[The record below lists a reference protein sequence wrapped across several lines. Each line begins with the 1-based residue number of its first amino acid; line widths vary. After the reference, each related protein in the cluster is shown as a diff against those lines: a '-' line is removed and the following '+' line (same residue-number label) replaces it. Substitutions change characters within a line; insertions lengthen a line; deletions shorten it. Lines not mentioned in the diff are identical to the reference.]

1 MEHIGAGLAALG
13 VFGPGIGIGIL
24 AGLSAQAIGRNP
36 DAAGQIRGIAIIL
49 AAFAEGLGVLA
60 IVVGL
65 LAIFIQPTERVRYG
79 DTIVDVLAV
88 ASDVGR
94 VVAQAT
100 AEGEG
105 AL

>member
-24 AGLSAQAIGRNP
+24 AGMSAQAIGRNP

-65 LAIFIQPTERVRYG
+65 LSIFIT
-79 DTIVDVLAV
+79 LAIESHHEEEGHI
-88 ASDVGR
+88 AED
-94 VVAQAT
+94 VVA
-100 AEGEG
+100 EVKGPG
-105 AL
+105 PSALQPSH

>member
-24 AGLSAQAIGRNP
+24 AGMSAQAIGRNP

-65 LAIFIQPTERVRYG
+65 LAIFIKEPTGTEKRPWIFWPSRQPSGRGSPVR
-79 DTIVDVLAV
+79 A
-88 ASDVGR
+88 
-94 VVAQAT
+94 
-100 AEGEG
+100 
-105 AL
+105 